1 VVAHEHARPPR
12 EQDRRDRR
20 GRDGNRP
27 EGYVGRPATELA
39 AAVRDRRVS
48 AVTLTRAHLDQLAAV
63 EHRLGA
69 FVSVRRRAALADAE
83 AVDAHPDRAGLPLA
97 GVPVAIKD
105 VVDIAGEPTRHG
117 SRATSPLP
125 ATEDEPV
132 VGRLRAAGAV
142 VIGKTR
148 CPELSIW
155 GTSEHD
161 EGTAVSPW
169 DPSRSAGGSSGGSGA
184 AVAAGVVPLAL
195 ASDGL
200 GSVRIPA
207 AANGCVGFKPGADL
221 LPVHVEDEPHW
232 FGMSRFGPIATT
244 VRDAAL
250 LLDVMAGTDR
260 HRDVARLTTSLRVA
274 VSWKPPLPGT
284 GVARPWVEA
293 AIEAGRLL
301 GHAGHEVR
309 RADPP
314 YEPATAA
321 AITARWLQGAV
332 RDVELLD
339 LDHEH
344 LQARTRGHV
353 AAGERIAT
361 TMPVHGSQ
369 AERWRRRVLPFLEEH
384 DVLVIPTFARVQP
397 AAHPWHRRPWLANM
411 MANLSSYPF
420 TSPWNL
426 ADVPAAAVP
435 VWQDRGRPLSVQVI
449 AGPGREDLVL
459 AVAAQLETLAPRTRH
474 APGWGVPA

>member
-1 VVAHEHARPPR
+1 VDAYEDARR
-12 EQDRRDRR
+12 AGGRDRPD
-20 GRDGNRP
+20 RDRP
-27 EGYVGRPATELA
+27 EHHVGRPATELA
-39 AAVRDRRVS
+39 AAVREGRVS
-48 AVTLTRAHLDQLAAV
+48 ALTVVGAHLDQLAAV

-69 FVSVRRRAALADAE
+69 FVSVRRRAVLADAA
-83 AVDAHPDRAGLPLA
+83 AVDAHPERADLPLA

-105 VVDIAGEPTRHG
+105 VVDIAGESTRLG

-125 ATEDEPV
+125 ATEDEPIV
-132 VGRLRAAGAV
+132 ARLRAAGAV

-155 GTSEHD
+155 GTSEHHA
-161 EGTAVSPW
+161 GTAVSPW
-169 DPSRSAGGSSGGSGA
+169 DPTRSAGGSSGGSGA
-184 AVAAGVVPLAL
+184 AVAAGVVPAAL

-207 AANGCVGFKPGADL
+207 AANGCVGLKPGAGV
-221 LPVHVEDEPHW
+221 LPVHVEGEPHW

-244 VRDAAL
+244 VRDVAL
-250 LLDVMAGTDR
+250 LLDVMAGTDG

-274 VSWKPPLPGT
+274 VSWKAPLAST
-284 GVARPWVEA
+284 TVARPWVEA

-314 YEPATAA
+314 YDTAMA
-321 AITARWLQGAV
+321 VAITARWLQGAV

-353 AAGERIAT
+353 AAGERMAS

-384 DVLVIPTFARVQP
+384 DVLVVPTFARVQP
-397 AAHPWHRRPWLANM
+397 AAHPWHHRPWLANVV
-411 MANLSSYPF
+411 ANLTSYPF

-435 VWQDRGRPLSVQVI
+435 LWQDRGRPLSVQVI

-459 AVAAQLETLAPRTRH
+459 AVAAQLEALAPWTRQ